1 MQGVKLELCA
11 ENRVGL
17 LSDITRVLRENG
29 LTVVRAD
36 VETQGQKSLNA
47 FYVRDISGNKID
59 MEFVESVKK
68 EMRPIHLEV
77 KNEDTTTDIV
87 GSDDPPASAAPQPQ
101 PQPHR
106 FSLGDILR
114 SQIERLS
121 LNFVPTK

>member
-1 MQGVKLELCA
+1 MQGLKLELCA

-17 LSDITRVLRENG
+17 LSDISRVLRENG

-59 MEFVESVKK
+59 MEFVESMKK

-77 KNEDTTTDIV
+77 KNEDNAKDRV
-87 GSDDPPASAAPQPQ
+87 AVASHEPQPPVSAAG
-101 PQPHR
+101 
-106 FSLGDILR
+106 FSLGEILR

-121 LNFVPTK
+121 HNFVPTK

>member
-1 MQGVKLELCA
+1 MQGLKLELCA

-17 LSDITRVLRENG
+17 LSDISRVLRENG

-77 KNEDTTTDIV
+77 KNEDRPEDRREQL
-87 GSDDPPASAAPQPQ
+87 ALAAPQQQ
-101 PQPHR
+101 PQVHR
-106 FSLGDILR
+106 FSLGEILR

-121 LNFVPTK
+121 HNFVPTK